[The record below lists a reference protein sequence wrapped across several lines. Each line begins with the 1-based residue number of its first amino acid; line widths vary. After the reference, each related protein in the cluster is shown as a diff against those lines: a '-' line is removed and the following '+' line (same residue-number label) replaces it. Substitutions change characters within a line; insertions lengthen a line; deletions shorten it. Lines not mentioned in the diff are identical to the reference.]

1 LHDIV
6 IRNAEVIDGTGKSA
20 YGADVAV
27 NAGHIA
33 DVGDLN
39 SSRAK
44 HVIDAEGWV
53 VAPGFIDMHSHADF
67 SLPLWPTADSMLH
80 QGITTAVTGQCGLS
94 PAPLLDDTREE
105 VVAAMSGF
113 FGEFVREV
121 PWQEWSSVGDYLNFL
136 TRRGVSP
143 NVLQLV
149 GQGVIRASIMG
160 LGEGR
165 ADQDQITKMQD
176 QVAEA
181 MVQGAIGLST
191 GLIYPPGSFTATEEL
206 IALTQTVGERNGY
219 YFSHIR
225 GEGDTLLEA
234 VEEAICIGREAGAAV
249 QISHFK
255 AAREDNWDKSSKAL
269 ELINRAQAEGLDV
282 TADVYPY
289 LAGST
294 SLVTMLPQWAHVGG
308 PGEILKRLIDPE
320 IRTKMSDDMQTGGFA
335 RGVVW
340 KSVLITSSPTKTEY
354 EGCNV
359 SELAAQTGSNPYDWV
374 FDALVETQLDM
385 GMAVFG
391 MSEENRRREI
401 QFQAM
406 MICTDGFGLAI
417 TGPLARGKPH
427 PRNYG
432 AFPRVLGRY
441 VRELKVLTLE
451 QAVYKMT
458 GLPAQKLRLAD
469 RGAIAPGFAADLV
482 VFDPAVVSD
491 TATYDNPHQYATGIS
506 HVLVNGQLVI
516 REGSHTGA
524 KPGQVINFR
533 I

>member
-1 LHDIV
+1 MHDIV
-6 IRNAEVIDGTGKSA
+6 IRNADVIDGTGKPA
-20 YGADVAV
+20 YRADVAV
-27 NAGHIA
+27 NEERIA
-33 DVGDLN
+33 DIGDL
-39 SSRAK
+39 SSISAK
-44 HVIDAEGWV
+44 HVIDADGCV

-67 SLPLWPTADSMLH
+67 SLPIWPTADSMLH
-80 QGITTAVTGQCGLS
+80 QGITTAVVGQCGLS
-94 PAPLLDDTREE
+94 PAPLLDESREE
-105 VVAAMSGF
+105 VVAAISGF
-113 FGEFVREV
+113 FGEFVKDV

-136 TRRGVSP
+136 TRQGVSP

-165 ADQDQITKMQD
+165 ADQDQITRMQD
-176 QVAEA
+176 QVAVA
-181 MVQGAIGLST
+181 MAQGAIGLST

-234 VEEAICIGREAGAAV
+234 VEEAIRIGRETAAPV

-269 ELINRAQAEGLDV
+269 ELISRAQSEGLDV

-308 PGEILKRLIDPE
+308 PGEILKRLADPDT
-320 IRTKMSDDMQTGGFA
+320 RTKMKVDMQTGGFA
-335 RGVVW
+335 RGIAW
-340 KSVLITSSPTKTEY
+340 NSVLITSSPYKTEY
-354 EGCNV
+354 EGCYV
-359 SELAAQTGSNPYDWV
+359 SELAAQTGSNPYNWV

-385 GMAVFG
+385 GMALFG
-391 MSEENRRREI
+391 MSEENRLQEI
-401 QFQAM
+401 QFPAM
-406 MICTDGFGLAI
+406 MICTDGFGLAT
-417 TGPLARGKPH
+417 TGPLARGVPH

-441 VRELKVLTLE
+441 VRDLQVLTLE

-458 GLPAQKLRLAD
+458 GRPAQKLRLED
-469 RGAIAPGFAADLV
+469 RGIIAPGFAADLV
-482 VFDPAVVSD
+482 VFDPALVSD
-491 TATYDNPHQYATGIS
+491 RATYDNPHQYAAGIPY
-506 HVLVNGQLVI
+506 VLVNGQFVI
-516 REGSHTGA
+516 RDGSHTGA
-524 KPGQVINFR
+524 RPGAVLR